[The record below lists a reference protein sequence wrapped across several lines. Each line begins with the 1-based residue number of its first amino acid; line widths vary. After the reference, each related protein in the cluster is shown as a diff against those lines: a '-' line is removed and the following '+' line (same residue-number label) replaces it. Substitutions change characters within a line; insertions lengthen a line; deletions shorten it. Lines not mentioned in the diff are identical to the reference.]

1 MILDISTPALVFPAV
16 TLLILAYSQRFA
28 SLSHMIRQFS
38 EEKKVHD
45 SEVLEAQLR
54 NFNRRIH
61 LVQRTEAFG
70 VLGLIMSMISSLA
83 LFAQAELLGMICF
96 VMSLS
101 LILLSLTFA
110 LWEIMLSTEA
120 LHVLVARKAPRGHRV
135 ERILKRLRRR

>member
-1 MILDISTPALVFPAV
+1 MVLDISTPALVFPAV

-45 SEVLEAQLR
+45 SEILEAQLR
-54 NFNRRIH
+54 NFHKRIH
-61 LVQRTEAFG
+61 LIQRTEAFG
-70 VLGLIMSMISSLA
+70 VMGLIMSMLSSLT
-83 LFAQAELLGMICF
+83 LFAQAEMLGMIFF
-96 VMSLS
+96 VMSLE

-120 LHVLVARKAPRGHRV
+120 LHVLVARQAPKGHHVKRV
-135 ERILKRLRRR
+135 FDRLRHR